1 MDMAELA
8 RRTGLPVRKLRYV
21 FDHGLVPGLAE
32 ASTGHGIPR
41 TFTEFEGFGVAL
53 AATLLDGGVTRKL
66 TARCLDAVCRPAPC
80 ATVADVPLYRAFAA
94 AAGELTVAD
103 ARFVRLVSP
112 ARPGLT
118 ADGDTGWL
126 PLGSDNRTPEGRP
139 VAVLITV
146 ALAELAILIQQAKRP
161 TKRVR

>member
-21 FDHGLVPGLAE
+21 FDHRLVPDLAD

-53 AATLLDGGVTRKL
+53 AATLLDGGVARKL
-66 TARCLDAVCRPAPC
+66 TARCFNAVCRPAPT
-80 ATVADVPLYRAFAA
+80 AKVADVPLYRAFAA

-112 ARPGLT
+112 ARAGVT
-118 ADGDTGWL
+118 AAGDTGWL
-126 PLGSDNRTPEGRP
+126 PLGFDTRIPERGP
-139 VAVLITV
+139 VMVLITV
-146 ALAELAILIQQAKRP
+146 ALAELAIPIQQAKRP
-161 TKRVR
+161 TKRDR